1 MKACLFFI
9 VAVVSGVCHSQQWFF
24 RVKPIIGTPVASFQ
38 RYDKAVYDPI
48 FTYSN
53 GIKPSY
59 ASLTDNVYFHLQYNL
74 ELFADF
80 YQINSNWNI
89 GAGFGVYNGARVF
102 LKATN
107 SEIKQPLVNDDEIF
121 EVNGLS
127 SFTSIN
133 GPVDFNTYFL
143 LNRKT
148 KVKLKNHQN
157 SAHNFSFGAGFTKN
171 KKNDHAVDDS
181 YFGLWVYETYKSHN
195 YFPFLLFR
203 YELEFLSK
211 KGDNLFNIS
220 INYQQGIYKIVK
232 FTHYDI
238 YNNGPFDY
246 QQSFS
251 RGSSIGVSISKP
263 FYIKRLK

>member
-24 RVKPIIGTPVASFQ
+24 RVKPIIGTTVASFQ
-38 RYDKAVYDPI
+38 RFDKAVYDPI
-48 FTYSN
+48 ITYSN

-89 GAGFGVYNGARVF
+89 GTGFGVYNGARVF

-143 LNRKT
+143 LTRKT
-148 KVKLKNHQN
+148 KVKLKNHLN

-171 KKNDHAVDDS
+171 KKNDGAVDDP

-203 YELEFLSK
+203 YELAFLSK

>member
-9 VAVVSGVCHSQQWFF
+9 LTFVSGVSYSQKWFF
-24 RVKPIIGTPVASFQ
+24 RVKPITGSPLASFQ
-38 RYDKAVYDPI
+38 RFEKAVYDPI
-48 FTYSN
+48 ITYSN

-59 ASLTDNVYFHLQYNL
+59 ASLMDNVYLRLQYNL

-80 YQINSNWNI
+80 YQINPKWNI
-89 GAGFGVYNGARVF
+89 GVGFGVYNGARTF
-102 LKATN
+102 LKTSY
-107 SEIKQPLVNDDEIF
+107 SEIPQHIVIDEEIF

-143 LNRKT
+143 LTRKT

-171 KKNDHAVDDS
+171 KKNDHAVNDT

-203 YELEFLSK
+203 YELAFLSK
-211 KGDNLFNIS
+211 TGNNLFNIS

-238 YNNGPFDY
+238 YNNGPIDY

-263 FYIKRLK
+263 FYIKRPK